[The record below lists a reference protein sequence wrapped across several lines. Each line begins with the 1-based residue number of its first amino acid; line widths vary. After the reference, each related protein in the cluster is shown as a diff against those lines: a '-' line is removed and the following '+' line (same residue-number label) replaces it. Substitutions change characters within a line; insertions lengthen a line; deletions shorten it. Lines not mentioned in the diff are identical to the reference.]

1 MSSVIYSETF
11 SQLIDFL
18 FGIIWISSCVI
29 GLMAALLSM
38 ERLFSADG
46 W

>member
-11 SQLIDFL
+11 LQLVDFL
-18 FGIIWISSCVI
+18 FGIIWISFCVI
-29 GLMAALLSM
+29 GLMTALLSM
-38 ERLFSADG
+38 VRLFSADG